1 MFKEDI
7 YFCPYCGIKTNNN
20 ICCEICSNELKKF
33 VNKNIG
39 STEFC
44 DAFTAPFVYDDIVRD
59 AVHNFKFEK
68 RRNYCESFGYFMAS
82 CDLFYSDIIISV
94 PSFDNKKKYN
104 TSDLLAKYM
113 SKLLNI
119 RYQRHAVSK
128 IRNTKFQ
135 HECDFSKRL
144 SNLNDCFS
152 ASPKKLN
159 NLNILICDDII
170 TSGSTID
177 EVAKACKKSGAR
189 NVYAVAFAVSNGAFA
204 DCYSGG
210 KNWDVKF

>member
-1 MFKEDI
+1 MFKENV

-20 ICCEICSNELKKF
+20 ICCEICSKELKKF
-33 VNKNIG
+33 VNENTG
-39 STEFC
+39 TTEFC
-44 DAFTAPFVYDDIVRD
+44 DAFTAPFVYEDIVRE

-68 RRNYCESFGYFMAS
+68 RKDYCQSFGYFMAN
-82 CDLFYSDIIISV
+82 CDLFHSDIIISV
-94 PSFDNKKKYN
+94 PSFNKMKKYN

-113 SKLLNI
+113 AKSLNI
-119 RYQRHAVSK
+119 RYERRAINK
-128 IRNTKFQ
+128 IRYTKFQ
-135 HECDFSKRL
+135 HECEFSKRL

-152 ASPKKLN
+152 ANPKKMN

-189 NVYAVAFAVSNGAFA
+189 NVYAVAFAVSSGAFA
-204 DCYSGG
+204 KCYSVG

>member
-1 MFKEDI
+1 MFKENI
-7 YFCPYCGIKTNNN
+7 YFCPYCGIKTNNDV
-20 ICCEICSNELKKF
+20 CCEICSNELKKF

-82 CDLFYSDIIISV
+82 CDLFYSDMIISV
-94 PSFDNKKKYN
+94 PSFNNKKKYN
-104 TSDLLAKYM
+104 TSDLLAKY
-113 SKLLNI
+113 I
-119 RYQRHAVSK
+119 
-128 IRNTKFQ
+128 
-135 HECDFSKRL
+135 
-144 SNLNDCFS
+144 S

-177 EVAKACKKSGAR
+177 EVAKACKKSGAK

-204 DCYSGG
+204 ECYSGG